1 MVGLEKMKAK
11 AGEVSS
17 SARALSLDDMHR
29 LYNHCT
35 NKSLSVAAMRWGIV
49 RYASS
54 PSAVVIKKEADEDW

>member
-17 SARALSLDDMHR
+17 SAWALFLDQ

-35 NKSLSVAAMRWGIV
+35 NQSLSVAAMRWGIV
-49 RYASS
+49 RYASPPLLLS
-54 PSAVVIKKEADEDW
+54 